1 MSAGADALALALA
14 AVATAVVA
22 VRDGGRHVLPGGLVL
37 VVSSGCFVIAGVH
50 IYWPRRVLTNA
61 GDGHRLRLAGL
72 NSAPSGLVRQ
82 RAAAGD
88 PIRASQ
94 NDGTGGS
101 LHRLAAFDSH
111 GRFDDP
117 R

>member
-1 MSAGADALALALA
+1 MLVIALAFGWLALT
-14 AVATAVVA
+14 VP
-22 VRDGGRHVLPGGLVL
+22 RPGWFG
-37 VVSSGCFVIAGVH
+37 S
-50 IYWPRRVLTNA
+50 WPPR
-61 GDGHRLRLAGL
+61 GE
-72 NSAPSGLVRQ
+72 P
-82 RAAAGD
+82 

-111 GRFDDP
+111 GRFDDQ

>member
-1 MSAGADALALALA
+1 MRWLALA

-22 VRDGGRHVLPGGLVL
+22 VGGRRVLPGGLLL
-37 VVSSGCFVIAGVH
+37 VVSSGCFVIAGFH
-50 IYWPRRVLTNA
+50 ICWPRRVLTNA
-61 GDGHRLRLAGL
+61 GDGPRLRLVGL
-72 NSAPSGLVRQ
+72 NSAPSGWFGSGPPR
-82 RAAAGD
+82 GEP

-111 GRFDDP
+111 GRFDDQ